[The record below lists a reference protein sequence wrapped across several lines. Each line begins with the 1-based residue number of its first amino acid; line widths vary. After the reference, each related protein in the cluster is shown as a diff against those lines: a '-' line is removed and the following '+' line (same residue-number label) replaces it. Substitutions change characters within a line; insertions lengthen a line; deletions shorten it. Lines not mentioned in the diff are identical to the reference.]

1 MIITTKVSCK
11 LCTKSAAYFVALLF
25 KSIKLKKGTEK
36 LLTKSKT
43 WCIIINVKLRKGT
56 KRKKNRISIVL
67 TPLIVTECDV
77 KQYSA
82 FAPITQS
89 AEVTYSKCVKSEF
102 ESR

>member
-1 MIITTKVSCK
+1 MTTKESCK

-25 KSIKLKKGTEK
+25 KSIKLRIGTEK

-67 TPLIVTECDV
+67 NSFDRC
-77 KQYSA
+77 
-82 FAPITQS
+82 
-89 AEVTYSKCVKSEF
+89 
-102 ESR
+102 